1 MKWNRNVAAFAP
13 SAPYLVD
20 RPETTWEEI
29 PRTQKRGQAYIYVSV
44 TDNSMYDRYAKGDLV
59 IIRLTDDL
67 SENLTGDALVQ
78 LPDASVCL
86 KKIEVTN
93 RKIKLID
100 RNELD
105 PQSMSY
111 PKAEVTILGIPTSV
125 IRA

>member
-13 SAPYLVD
+13 SAPYLVN
-20 RPETTWEEI
+20 RAETTWDEI

-44 TDNSMYDRYAKGDLV
+44 MDNSMYDRYTKGDLV
-59 IIRLTDDL
+59 IIKLTDDL

-86 KKIEVTN
+86 KKIEMTN
-93 RKIKLID
+93 RRIKLID

-105 PQSMSY
+105 PQSLSY
-111 PKAEVTILGIPTSV
+111 PKAEVTILGFPTSV

>member
-20 RPETTWEEI
+20 QTETAWKDI
-29 PRTQKRGQAYIYVSV
+29 PQTQKRGQAYIYVSV
-44 TDNSMYDRYAKGDLV
+44 TDNSMYDRYTKGDLV
-59 IIRLTDDL
+59 IIKLTDDL

-100 RNELD
+100 RNELN

-111 PKAEVTILGIPTSV
+111 PKSAVTILGIPTSV